1 MKTTTVV
8 LEITCEES
16 NFTSPLTWDY
26 AALLDLPDREHVKV
40 SGARLTDEEFR
51 ALLNLY
57 MASDPPPVS
66 QEDDETFHHLLATEC
81 DARGIDGWVVAYH
94 EFRP

>member
-8 LEITCEES
+8 LEVTYDEQ
-16 NFTSPLTWDY
+16 TYDDPLGWDY
-26 AALLDLPDREHVKV
+26 GVLLDLPDWGHVKA
-40 SGARLTDEEFR
+40 SAARLTDEEFR

-57 MASDPPPVS
+57 MASDPSPVS
-66 QEDDETFHHLLATEC
+66 EEDDGEIWHLLATEC
-81 DARGIDGWVVAYH
+81 DARNIDNWVVAYH